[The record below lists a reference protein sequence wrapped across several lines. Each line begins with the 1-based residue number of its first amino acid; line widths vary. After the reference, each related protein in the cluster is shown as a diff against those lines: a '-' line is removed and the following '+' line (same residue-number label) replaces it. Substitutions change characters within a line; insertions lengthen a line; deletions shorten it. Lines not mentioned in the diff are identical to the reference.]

1 MRQQDHQAFFQSLLL
16 SLEYFRSLSFHTIF
30 QLPESK
36 WFCVSLASLSSKEF
50 ASKSDPIDSGVTL
63 SVECEY
69 IGVGA
74 AVALGEG
81 FIRGGGGGSI
91 DGGGL
96 APASWRLGGAVGS
109 VPDGKGAAVVEDG
122 KPTRRVNR
130 FPAPGY
136 EKKSWLDRSH
146 CNIFIENLGCSW
158 IVREQGWV
166 IPGSVKV
173 ARCKRLQGRWGW
185 ICHISSANFFSPSE
199 LCLSLFLFFSL
210 PQIFASPLDQLA
222 ERAAR

>member
-1 MRQQDHQAFFQSLLL
+1 M
-16 SLEYFRSLSFHTIF
+16 
-30 QLPESK
+30 
-36 WFCVSLASLSSKEF
+36 
-50 ASKSDPIDSGVTL
+50 

-69 IGVGA
+69 VGVGA

-91 DGGGL
+91 EGGGF

-109 VPDGKGAAVVEDG
+109 VPDGKGVELVEDG

-146 CNIFIENLGCSW
+146 CDIFIENLGCSW

-222 ERAAR
+222 ERATR

>member
-1 MRQQDHQAFFQSLLL
+1 M
-16 SLEYFRSLSFHTIF
+16 
-30 QLPESK
+30 
-36 WFCVSLASLSSKEF
+36 
-50 ASKSDPIDSGVTL
+50 

-69 IGVGA
+69 VGVGA

-91 DGGGL
+91 EGGGF

-109 VPDGKGAAVVEDG
+109 VPDGKGVELVEDG

-146 CNIFIENLGCSW
+146 CDIFIENLGCSW

-185 ICHISSANFFSPSE
+185 ICHISSANFLFSSGDFYSPSE
-199 LCLSLFLFFSL
+199 LCLNLFLFFSL
-210 PQIFASPLDQLA
+210 PQIFVSPLDQLA